1 MYYHDFNP
9 IFVFSILIGWYIFQG
24 VAYYKFFEKAGKAG
38 WIGFVPLYNYY
49 THIEIVG
56 RPKWWVLLL
65 FVPVINFFVGLTM
78 HLDLMKSFGRYTYL
92 DQVLGVVFAPLYM
105 TYIAWT
111 NTTYLGKAVE
121 MPKPKK
127 SFGKEWFEAVV
138 FAVFCATFIRWIFM
152 EAYVIP
158 TPSME
163 RSLLVGDFLFVSK
176 AEYGPRTPQTPI
188 QMPLTHQKIW
198 GTEIPSY
205 TPLVSLPTLRLPS
218 FGVVERNDVVVFNYP
233 PHDQYNQRSDGGYHP
248 MDLGTHYIKRC
259 VAVSGETLEV
269 RAGQVYINGEIGEN
283 PAEMQFNYFL
293 ETDQAIRERIWD
305 DLKIWEY
312 YPIAQPNGK
321 RGYSV
326 LTDEKN
332 AEKLAA
338 FPFVKSMEIQFRPED
353 NVEAD
358 IFPDSQYFKWNRD
371 NYGPLTVPK
380 AGMIIEV
387 NEENLAMY
395 GSTITNY
402 DGNESVTIDIE
413 GGSLIVNGETLSS
426 YTFNKDYFFM
436 MGDNRHNSADS
447 RYWGFVSEDYI
458 VGEASFI
465 WMSWDTNGSFLNK
478 VRWNR
483 LFNAIE

>member
-9 IFVFSILIGWYIFQG
+9 IFVFIFLFLWYLLQG
-24 VAYYKFFEKAGKAG
+24 VAYYKFFEKAGKQG
-38 WIGFVPLYNYY
+38 WIGFVPFYNFY
-49 THIEIVG
+49 THIELVG

-65 FVPVINFFVGLTM
+65 FVPVINFFVALTM

-92 DQVLGVVFAPLYM
+92 DQVLGVVFAPIYM

-121 MPKPKK
+121 MPKQKK
-127 SFGKEWFEAVV
+127 SFGKEWFEAIV

-176 AEYGPRTPQTPI
+176 AEYGPRTPETPL
-188 QMPLTHQKIW
+188 QVPLTHQKIW
-198 GTEIPSY
+198 GTELPSY
-205 TPLVSLPTLRLPS
+205 LTWVSLPTFRLPS
-218 FGVVERNDVVVFNYP
+218 FGIVERNDVVVFNYP
-233 PHDQYNQRSDGGYHP
+233 PHDQYNQRKDGDYHP

-259 VAVSGETLEV
+259 VAVAGETLEV
-269 RAGQVYINGEIGEN
+269 KAGQVFVNGEVGKKPE
-283 PAEMQFNYFL
+283 ELQFNYFL
-293 ETDQAIRERIWD
+293 ESDQNIRDRIWD

-312 YPIAQPNGK
+312 YPVKG
-321 RGYSV
+321 GYSV
-326 LTDEKN
+326 LTDENN
-332 AEKLAA
+332 AKKLEAL
-338 FPFVKSMEIQFRPED
+338 PFVKSMEIQFRDE
-353 NVEAD
+353 NAVEAD
-358 IFPDSQYFKWNRD
+358 IFPNAKYFRWNRD
-371 NYGPLTVPK
+371 YYGPLTVPK
-380 AGMIIEV
+380 RGMTIEV

-395 GSTITNY
+395 GSTIARY
-402 DGNESVTIDIE
+402 EGNESVEIDIDN
-413 GGSLIVNGETLSS
+413 LIVNGEQLTS
-426 YTFNKDYFFM
+426 YTFNNDYYFM

-447 RYWGFVSEDYI
+447 RYWGFVSEEHI

-478 VRWNR
+478 IRWAR
-483 LFNAIE
+483 LFNGIE